1 MFIPGRL
8 LNQNLTSIVNLKI
21 SLPHHQKLD
30 RPLSRNLKITMN
42 KKLIKRLLQIWLKD
56 TSRMKNCLHYLL
68 LKPMSFSQF
77 KLISHQNNQINIQL
91 SFKINTSKKKMM
103 SDFSKH
109 KYNNQR
115 FKSQSS
121 QQRFKNKLSFIT
133 NLFHQM
139 RMKI

>member
-68 LKPMSFSQF
+68 LKQMSYSQF

-103 SDFSKH
+103 SDFSKL

-121 QQRFKNKLSFIT
+121 QQRFKNKPSFIT

>member
-30 RPLSRNLKITMN
+30 RLLSRNLKITMT

-56 TSRMKNCLHYLL
+56 TSQMKNCLHYLL
-68 LKPMSFSQF
+68 LKPMSYSQF

-91 SFKINTSKKKMM
+91 SSKINTSKKKMM
-103 SDFSKH
+103 SDFSKL